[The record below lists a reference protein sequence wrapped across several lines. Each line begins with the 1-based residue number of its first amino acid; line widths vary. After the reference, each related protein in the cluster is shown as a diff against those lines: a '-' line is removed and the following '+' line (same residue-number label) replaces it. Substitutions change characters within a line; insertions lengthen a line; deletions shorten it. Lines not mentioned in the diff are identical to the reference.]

1 MTAPRTYELVYIVHP
16 EATEEQ
22 VTGLHDQVA
31 AIVGRF
37 SGTIESTENWGRK
50 RLAYEVGHQKEGIY
64 VVELMRG
71 PSEMIRELDRRL
83 KVIDQVLRHLVVRV
97 DEEMEIAERRRT
109 ERLEE
114 RARRRVA
121 RGLPPEPEPTPAP
134 EAEATLP
141 EGVAA
146 DSDHAD
152 QDTTQAEG

>member
-146 DSDHAD
+146 GSDHAD
-152 QDTTQAEG
+152 EDTTQAEG